1 MLRCRGDGE
10 NSAVRS
16 QRGPR
21 GPVAGG
27 GAGRDQASAPE
38 SDLTGLHG
46 LADGSLNL
54 RLSKFLIRAI
64 VGGLPVVMLWNSPQS
79 LAELELWLAGFH
91 ALGL

>member
-1 MLRCRGDGE
+1 M
-10 NSAVRS
+10 
-16 QRGPR
+16 
-21 GPVAGG
+21 
-27 GAGRDQASAPE
+27 
-38 SDLTGLHG
+38 TGLHG